1 MRTTTIDLKTLRC
14 LIIFF
19 LIVISACKKEIS
31 VDENA
36 QSVNQ
41 IKSIADSI
49 IQNTKVPG
57 LVAIIIDKKKNI
69 NLSYAVGLSD
79 IPNKIPITKENTF
92 RIGSNTKTFTGT
104 ILLQLV
110 EEGKVLLEDPLST
123 YFPNYPKSNN
133 ITIRML
139 CNMTTGIPDYTLIQG
154 WMDAMEQNPA
164 KKWDPTELVNWA
176 FTENFLFE
184 PGTQFNYSNTNTVL
198 LGMIIEKVTGNTL
211 EKEIN
216 NRIVQPL
223 QLSRTGLITSGI
235 SFPGPF
241 SKGYYLG
248 SYVARD
254 EQTEVFDYSYIWA
267 AGSVYSTPKELQHY
281 AEALVEGSLLSP
293 KMQLKRLTEVNVIAP
308 NAAYGYSLLKRGSF
322 YGHNGTVFGYTSSM
336 YHSKERAST
345 IIIYFNG
352 MLEIHP
358 DYLFNRI
365 VNLLYGKD
373 Y

>member
-1 MRTTTIDLKTLRC
+1 MKNNTSDLRLLRYISIFI
-14 LIIFF
+14 LIITT
-19 LIVISACKKEIS
+19 SCRKEIS
-31 VDENA
+31 ADENT
-36 QSVNQ
+36 QTVNQ

-57 LVAIIIDKKKNI
+57 LVAMIVDKKKNI

-110 EEGKVLLEDPLST
+110 EEGKVLLEDPLSK
-123 YFPNYPKSNN
+123 YFPNYPKANS
-133 ITIRML
+133 ITIGML
-139 CNMTTGIPDYTLIQG
+139 CNMTTGIPDFTLNQG
-154 WMDAMEQNPA
+154 WMDAMEQNPT
-164 KKWDPTELVNWA
+164 KKWQPAELVDWA

-184 PGTQFNYSNTNTVL
+184 PGTKFNYSNTNTIL
-198 LGMIIEKVTGNTL
+198 LGMIIEKLTGNSL
-211 EKEIN
+211 EREIN
-216 NRIVQPL
+216 NRIVQRL
-223 QLSRTGLITSGI
+223 NLKQTGLITDGT

-248 SYVARD
+248 TYVAGD

-267 AGSVYSTPKELQHY
+267 AGSVYSTPKELQRY
-281 AEALVEGSLLSP
+281 AEALIEGEFLSAA
-293 KMQLKRLTEVNVIAP
+293 MQQKRLTEVNEIAP
-308 NAAYGYSLLKRGSF
+308 NAAYGYCLLKRGSF

-336 YHSKERAST
+336 YHSKARSST
-345 IIIYFNG
+345 IVIYFNS
-352 MLEIHP
+352 MLELHP